1 MEILYTQK
9 DYQEQSELANSQ
21 GLKLYRYQHDVE
33 YTEVVGDWN
42 YETKTITYTDI
53 DGNEVTEEIQ
63 VKTTP
68 IMITGTIVTID
79 ENGNEVET
87 IGQVQQTHEETKTK
101 QVEELTIADFGYY
114 VCTSDNITDGTL
126 NENYEEEK
134 LTAEQEKIG
143 NLTITKRDFML
154 AIQEKGITYEQVK
167 NLVGLNPQAQME
179 WDLCVVLQRK
189 NPLLDAVAM
198 QVGITPEQ
206 LDEIFVTLGR

>member
-68 IMITGTIVTID
+68 IMTTGTIVTID
-79 ENGNEVET
+79 ENGNEVEI
-87 IGQVQQTHEETKTK
+87 IGQVQQTHEETKAK

-114 VCTSDNITDGTL
+114 VCMSDNITDGTL